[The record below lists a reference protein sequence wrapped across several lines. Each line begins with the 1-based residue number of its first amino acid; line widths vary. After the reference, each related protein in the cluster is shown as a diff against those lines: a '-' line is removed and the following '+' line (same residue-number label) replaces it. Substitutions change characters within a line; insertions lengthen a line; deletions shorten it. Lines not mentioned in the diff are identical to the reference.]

1 MLSISLKQY
10 SYLVAAADHG
20 NLTAAAG
27 VLHVSQPAISVA
39 IAAME
44 AHFGQAILVRR
55 HGQGVS
61 LTAFGRDVVQQARQ
75 VLSHAA
81 QAERLRDDSGPL
93 QGQVIFGSYLDLA
106 AFYVPSLLRGFARK
120 HPGVTVALRTVDFD
134 TVSPQLESGAI
145 DLALSYGL
153 GLSPSIERIVLME
166 QLPYAIVAADHPLGR
181 RRRSVSLRQLARYP
195 LVLADEPFSREH
207 IVALFSAAGVE
218 IAATLQA
225 GTFEFLRG
233 LVANGHGV
241 AVVYSRPKSD
251 RSYDGRKLVELTISD
266 SLPAHPI
273 LLARLKGASL
283 NRAARVFTDFMIA
296 SFGVASSQA
305 GRS

>member
-10 SYLVAAADHG
+10 SYLVAAAEHG
-20 NLTAAAG
+20 NLTAAASA
-27 VLHVSQPAISVA
+27 LHVSQPAISVA

-81 QAERLRDDSGPL
+81 QAERLRDDTGPL
-93 QGQVIFGSYLDLA
+93 RGQIVFGSYLDLA

-120 HPGVTVALRTVDFD
+120 HPGVTIALRTVDFD

-153 GLSPSIERIVLME
+153 GLGPSIERIVLME
-166 QLPYAIVAADHPLGR
+166 QLPCAIVAADHPLA

-195 LVLADEPFSREH
+195 LVLADEPLSREH

-251 RSYDGRKLVELTISD
+251 RSYDGKKLVELAITD

-273 LLARLKGASL
+273 LLARLQGASL
-283 NRAARVFTDFMIA
+283 NRAARAFTDFMIA

>member
-10 SYLVAAADHG
+10 SYLVAASDHG
-20 NLTAAAG
+20 NLTAAAAT
-27 VLHVSQPAISVA
+27 LHVSQPAISVA

-75 VLSHAA
+75 VLSQAA
-81 QAERLRDDSGPL
+81 QAERLRDDTGPL
-93 QGQVIFGSYLDLA
+93 QGQVVFGSYLDLA
-106 AFYVPSLLRGFARK
+106 AFYVPALLRGFARK
-120 HPGVTVALRTVDFD
+120 HPAVAVTLRTVDFD

-153 GLSPSIERIVLME
+153 GLGPSIERIVLTE
-166 QLPYAIVAADHPLGR
+166 QLPCAIVAADHPLGR
-181 RRRSVSLRQLARYP
+181 RKSVSLRQLARYP
-195 LVLADEPFSREH
+195 LVLASEPVSREH
-207 IVALFSAAGVE
+207 ILALFSAAGVE
-218 IAATLQA
+218 ISATLQA

-251 RSYDGRKLVELTISD
+251 RSYDGKKIIELAIND
-266 SLPAHPI
+266 NLPAHPI
-273 LLARLKGASL
+273 LLARLKGAPL
-283 NRAARVFTDFMIA
+283 NRAARAFTDFVVA
-296 SFGVASSQA
+296 SFS
-305 GRS
+305 RR

>member
-20 NLTAAAG
+20 NLTAAAAA
-27 VLHVSQPAISVA
+27 LHVSQPAISVA
-39 IAAME
+39 VAAME
-44 AHFGQAILVRR
+44 AHFGQAILLRR

-75 VLSHAA
+75 VLSLAA
-81 QAERLRDDSGPL
+81 QAERLRDDTGPL
-93 QGQVIFGSYLDLA
+93 QGHVVFGSYLDLA
-106 AFYVPSLLRGFARK
+106 AFYVPALLRGFARK
-120 HPGVTVALRTVDFD
+120 HPDVTTTLRTVDFD
-134 TVSPQLESGAI
+134 TVSAQLETGAI
-145 DLALSYGL
+145 DMALSYGL
-153 GLSPSIERIVLME
+153 GLGPSVERIVLME
-166 QLPYAIVAADHPLGR
+166 QLPCAIVAADHPLGR
-181 RRRSVSLRQLARYP
+181 RKTVSLSQLARYP
-195 LVLADEPFSREH
+195 LVLADEPLSREH

-225 GTFEFLRG
+225 GTFELLRG

-251 RSYDGRKLVELTISD
+251 RSYDGKKLVELAIKD
-266 SLPAHPI
+266 SLPRHPI

-283 NRAARVFTDFMIA
+283 NRAARAFADFVIA
-296 SFGVASSQA
+296 SFGVANQA
-305 GRS
+305 ARG

>member
-10 SYLVAAADHG
+10 SYLVAASDHG
-20 NLTAAAG
+20 NITAAAG

-39 IAAME
+39 VAAME

-75 VLSHAA
+75 VLSQAA
-81 QAERLRDDSGPL
+81 QAERLSGDTGPL

-120 HPGVTVALRTVDFD
+120 HPGVALALRTVDFD
-134 TVSPQLESGAI
+134 TVMPQLESGAI

-153 GLSPSIERIVLME
+153 GLGPSIERTVLTE
-166 QLPYAIVAADHPLGR
+166 QRPYAIVADDHPLGR
-181 RRRSVSLRQLARYP
+181 RKSVSLRQLARYP
-195 LVLADEPFSREH
+195 LVLADEPLSREH

-218 IAATLQA
+218 VAATLQA

-251 RSYDGRKLVELTISD
+251 RSYDGKKIVELAITD
-266 SLPAHPI
+266 SLPSHPI
-273 LLARLKGASL
+273 LLARLKDASQ
-283 NRAARVFTDFMIA
+283 NRAARAFTHFMIA
-296 SFGVASSQA
+296 SFS
-305 GRS
+305 RS